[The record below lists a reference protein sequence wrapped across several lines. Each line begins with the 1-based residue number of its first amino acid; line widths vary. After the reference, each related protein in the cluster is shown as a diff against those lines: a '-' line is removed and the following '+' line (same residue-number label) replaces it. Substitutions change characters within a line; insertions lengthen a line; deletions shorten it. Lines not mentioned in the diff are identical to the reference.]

1 MQSTLQALATADG
14 APAAATSGTSG
25 FDEISMVF
33 TNQFSQN
40 SSPAFLDSPGH
51 FICA

>member
-1 MQSTLQALATADG
+1 VATAVG
-14 APAAATSGTSG
+14 ARAPATSGTSG

-33 TNQFSQN
+33 TNQFGQN
-40 SSPAFLDSPGH
+40 SNPAFVDSPGH